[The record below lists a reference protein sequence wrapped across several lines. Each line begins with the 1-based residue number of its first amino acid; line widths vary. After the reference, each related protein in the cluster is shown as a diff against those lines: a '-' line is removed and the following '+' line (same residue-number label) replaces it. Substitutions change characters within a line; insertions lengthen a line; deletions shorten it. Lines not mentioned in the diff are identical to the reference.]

1 MSIGRYLKK
10 INKHLVGYQ
19 TTRLITGWFLA
30 NFNQYKGFVME
41 KTGPNSLDFN
51 FIYLFKPFRSSDF
64 DDKFQQVSKN
74 IKGLLLLLLFPTF
87 IYSI

>member
-1 MSIGRYLKK
+1 
-10 INKHLVGYQ
+10 
-19 TTRLITGWFLA
+19 
-30 NFNQYKGFVME
+30 ME

-74 IKGLLLLLLFPTF
+74 IKGLLLLLLFPNI